1 MQVLMMWWAK
11 EGSRMTDE
19 ELAKIFKK
27 QISFCEKVANK
38 DGEFISDGSVVYV
51 DDVKAQ

>member
-1 MQVLMMWWAK
+1 
-11 EGSRMTDE
+11 MTDE

-38 DGEFISDGSVVYV
+38 DGEFINDGSVVYV